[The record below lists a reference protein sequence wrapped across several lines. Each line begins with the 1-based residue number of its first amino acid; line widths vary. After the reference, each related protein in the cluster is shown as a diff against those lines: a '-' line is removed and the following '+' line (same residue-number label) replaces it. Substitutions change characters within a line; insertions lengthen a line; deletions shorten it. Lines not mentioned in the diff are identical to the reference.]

1 MSYQTWTIL
10 IFSRKNSEFEVHAVP
25 TREIDTPFSSTA
37 FENLEMGGSVEEP
50 IQRDDEKD
58 RAKLQ
63 PTTPVP
69 ENPNRHTFLLSF
81 EVAHLKQ
88 KMKMLLTMLT
98 EICFK
103 K

>member
-1 MSYQTWTIL
+1 MDFFL
-10 IFSRKNSEFEVHAVP
+10 EKSEFEVHVVP
-25 TREIDTPFSSTA
+25 TPEIDTPFSSTA
-37 FENLEMGGSVEEP
+37 FENVEMGGFVEDP

-63 PTTPVP
+63 PTTPVS
-69 ENPNRHTFLLSF
+69 ESPNRHTFLLSF

-88 KMKMLLTMLT
+88 ELKMLLTMLT
-98 EICFK
+98 EICLK